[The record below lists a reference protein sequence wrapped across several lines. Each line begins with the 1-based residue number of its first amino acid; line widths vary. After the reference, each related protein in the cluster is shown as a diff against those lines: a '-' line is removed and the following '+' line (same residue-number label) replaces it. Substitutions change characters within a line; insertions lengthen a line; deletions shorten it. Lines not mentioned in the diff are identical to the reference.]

1 MRGVGVKGPSVL
13 DVCPGAVFHESG
25 VGTGTCLVYP
35 AGCTA
40 NFVYY
45 RGSGGRAPAV
55 ANGRLFLGSA
65 GHCSKREGQP
75 VYAAISTPGVGPGIA
90 RIGTVSARVKDYD
103 GPRVRDFESIR
114 IRDGYR
120 VYPQSPAGG
129 PQRVYDGCQ
138 AGIPLKYYGSGY
150 EAVVGQGKPE
160 AGVARIW
167 YDGGYGWLGPAFGGD
182 SGSGVLNALTNQAAG
197 NLTAVNIL
205 DPKLFY
211 APGEVIGSRM
221 TWILRFLGSS
231 YSLVNQDYTLSRDTT
246 SSCGSS
252 RPLGTG

>member
-1 MRGVGVKGPSVL
+1 MELRMRIYMAVGVLVTLLAAAPAGAASVDHPRSPVPSWFTQDFRQEVNRAGLRGVGVKGPSVL
-13 DVCPGAVFHESG
+13 DVCPGAVFHEGG
-25 VGTGTCLVYP
+25 VGAGTCLVYP

-55 ANGRLFLGSA
+55 ARGRHYLGSA

-75 VYAAISTPGVGPGIA
+75 VYAAISTPGAGPGIA
-90 RIGTVSARVKDYD
+90 RIGAVSKRVKDYD
-103 GPRVRDFESIR
+103 GPRVRDFEAIR

-138 AGIPLKYYGSGY
+138 AGIPLKYYGNGY

-182 SGSGVLNALTNQAAG
+182 SGSGVLNGLTNQAAG
-197 NLTAVNIL
+197 NLTAV
-205 DPKLFY
+205 
-211 APGEVIGSRM
+211 
-221 TWILRFLGSS
+221 
-231 YSLVNQDYTLSRDTT
+231 
-246 SSCGSS
+246 
-252 RPLGTG
+252 